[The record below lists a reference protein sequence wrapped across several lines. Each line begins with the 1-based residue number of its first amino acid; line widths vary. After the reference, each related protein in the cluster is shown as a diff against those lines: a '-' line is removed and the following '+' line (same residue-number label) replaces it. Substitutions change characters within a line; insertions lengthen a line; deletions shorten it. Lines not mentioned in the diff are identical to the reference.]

1 MRLAKLVL
9 MAVVM
14 AGVSAAT
21 ADAQSLRE
29 RLKSKVKDKV
39 DQKTEAAMDK
49 AIDRADKAIT
59 CAVTDAKC
67 IEDAEKAGK
76 EVAITDQDG
85 KVVERRS
92 GASSAKPGEGAWAN
106 FDFVPGER
114 VIWSEDFSKDRVGN
128 FPRRME
134 LVDGQME
141 VVDWQGLRWLRVEG
155 AGTIKIPLP
164 ETLPQRFTVEFD
176 LPLPWG
182 KIYVFG
188 GEDRYQ
194 TPFVAISG
202 LETGMFWQ
210 GGDRSSAADPRKH
223 ITGLDDDFE
232 DSFLARTVRFRLHVD
247 GKYVKVYLNEY
258 RVANAPAA
266 DFGRP
271 DYLTLEFTDNS
282 NAGTHAYSHYI
293 TNLTI
298 NAGGRE
304 MYDALLADGRVATQG
319 IYFDTN
325 SDRIRPE
332 SSGTLQEIAE
342 MMKEHTDLALI
353 IEGHTDN
360 VGNAAANQTL
370 SEKRAAA
377 VKAALVGNY
386 GIDGSRLETTGLGAT
401 KPATSNDTAEGR
413 QTNRRVELVKK

>member
-1 MRLAKLVL
+1 MRLSKLVL
-9 MAVVM
+9 IAAVL
-14 AGVSAAT
+14 AGANAA
-21 ADAQSLRE
+21 DVDGQGIRD
-29 RLKSKVKDKV
+29 RLKAKVKDKV

-49 AIDRADKAIT
+49 AIDKADKAIT
-59 CAVTDAKC
+59 CAVTDTKC
-67 IEDAEKAGK
+67 IESAEKSGK
-76 EVAITDQDG
+76 EVAITDKDG

-114 VIWSEDFSKDRVGN
+114 VIFAEDFTKDRVGN

-134 LVDGQME
+134 LLEGQME
-141 VVDWQGLRWLRVEG
+141 VVDWQGQRWLRVESDG
-155 AGTIKIPLP
+155 ALKIPLP

-176 LPLPWG
+176 LPLPWYR
-182 KIYVFG
+182 IMLYG
-188 GEDRYQ
+188 GDDRYE
-194 TPFVAISG
+194 TTYVSISG
-202 LETGMFWQ
+202 LETGVFWER
-210 GGDRSSAADPRKH
+210 GDRSSTVDPRKH
-223 ITGLDDDFE
+223 IAGLNDDYE
-232 DSFLARTVRFRLHVD
+232 DNFLARTVRFRLHVD
-247 GKYVKVYLNEY
+247 GKYVKAYINEY
-258 RVANAPAA
+258 RVANAPSA

-271 DYLTLEFTDNS
+271 NYLVLEFQDNT
-282 NAGTHAYSHYI
+282 NAGSHPYSHLI

-332 SSGTLQEIAE
+332 SSGTLLEIAE
-342 MMKEHTDLALI
+342 MLKEHTDLALT

-377 VKAALVGNY
+377 VKAALVSNY
-386 GIDGSRLETTGLGAT
+386 GIADSRLETTGLGAT
-401 KPATSNDTAEGR
+401 KPAASNDTAEGR